1 MEEKNLTDAQLEE
14 VSGGATTKT
23 KYTFYC
29 PTCGSKLRST
39 MAINSCAEYRCDKCG
54 VSVAYAKAVK
64 RVTTTTIDGDMHSVS
79 GEF

>member
-23 KYTFYC
+23 KTTFCC
-29 PTCGSKLRST
+29 PTCGGKLRSI
-39 MAINSCAEYRCDKCG
+39 MSISGCVEYRCDKCG
-54 VSVAYAKAVK
+54 VSMPYAKAVS
-64 RVTTTTIDGDMHSVS
+64 RVTTITIDGDTHTVS